1 MLFEQGQECPACG
14 GISAGEEDPPKTGIQ
29 LAEVCWEDW
38 EDWGAEEQK
47 NAVARSKWPP
57 AAGGRS
63 GVTSPRALLTASSS

>member
-38 EDWGAEEQK
+38 EDWGGGGGEKRKKMRSQGEK
-47 NAVARSKWPP
+47 ARRQQGEGEGSPPP
-57 AAGGRS
+57 AFS
-63 GVTSPRALLTASSS
+63 